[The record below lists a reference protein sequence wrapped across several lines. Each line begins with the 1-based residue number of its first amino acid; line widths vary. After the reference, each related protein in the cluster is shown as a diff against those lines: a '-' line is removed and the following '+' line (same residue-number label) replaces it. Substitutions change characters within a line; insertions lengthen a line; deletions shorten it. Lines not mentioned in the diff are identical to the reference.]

1 MHFCNI
7 SGGPHTTKFLYNLHV
22 IVLMVKINFIK
33 HNQKFSGPANCPIGE
48 PFVSKGA
55 GNLYELG
62 NDYEFHRILLF

>member
-1 MHFCNI
+1 M
-7 SGGPHTTKFLYNLHV
+7 L
-22 IVLMVKINFIK
+22 VKINFIK

-62 NDYEFHRILLF
+62 NDYDLHRISLFQTIFLRSCLHRYINRLTDHFE